1 MQASLWIFNEVIYW
15 FIGVFMKQCFKGTDG
30 VQPRLELLA
39 SIQLSIDST
48 RLLIVVV
55 RSFALGFLPS
65 LLLALLI
72 IYEKQINTYPMRI
85 SASTSLWGRRL
96 Y

>member
-55 RSFALGFLPS
+55 RSLFALGFLPS
-65 LLLALLI
+65 LLLALPLC
-72 IYEKQINTYPMRI
+72 T
-85 SASTSLWGRRL
+85 TSSFSLSFTKNK
-96 Y
+96 